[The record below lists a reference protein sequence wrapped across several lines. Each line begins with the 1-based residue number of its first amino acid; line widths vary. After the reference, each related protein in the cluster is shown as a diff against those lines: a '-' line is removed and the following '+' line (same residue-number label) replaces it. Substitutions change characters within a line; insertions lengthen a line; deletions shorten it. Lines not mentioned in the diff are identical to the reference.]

1 MSMPASKTAPP
12 TAPAR
17 RLGPR
22 PLPLHLS
29 AAALTWTSSSGA
41 LPLLRQG
48 SPLLKAETRTRSRG
62 VAAAAL
68 RERLG
73 ASDPEAFAEALTRRA
88 RARALAM
95 LDGILAYRGHP
106 YRRDLPPV
114 PTVWSEG
121 SCRLLDYGP
130 AAVPAP
136 EIPVLLVPSLVNRA
150 YILDLEAGTS
160 LVRWLAGRGLRP
172 YLVDWDRPG
181 SAERGFSLTDYIAGR
196 LESALDAVRARHAAK
211 PLLVGYCMGGLLALA
226 LALRRRDDLAGL
238 ALLATPWDFHADAGQ
253 SAALAA
259 AAAVVMGPAL
269 DTLGELPID
278 AIQALFASLDP
289 LQAARKFIDFSR
301 LDPASR
307 KAVLFVAL
315 EDWLN
320 DGVPLTAPVAR
331 ECLLGWYGE
340 NSPARGRWR
349 IAGRPVDP
357 GALELPSLCMIPAQ
371 DRIVPPASAAALGAA
386 IPGAEVLRPAS
397 GHIGMIVSGG
407 AKARVWSPLAEW
419 LLARAQ
425 VPAPGKKVKNS

>member
-1 MSMPASKTAPP
+1 MPRPVSQGADP
-12 TAPAR
+12 TAPGMHPGP

-22 PLPLHLS
+22 PLPLHLT
-29 AAALTWTSSSGA
+29 AAALTWTNSSSA
-41 LPLLRQG
+41 LPLLRHG
-48 SPLLKAETRTRSRG
+48 SPPSKAENPGAT
-62 VAAAAL
+62 AAAAL
-68 RERLG
+68 RAELD
-73 ASDPEAFAEALTRRA
+73 ASDPEAFAQVLARRAQA
-88 RARALAM
+88 RARALVE
-95 LDGILAYRGHP
+95 GILAYRRHP
-106 YRRDLPPV
+106 YRRDLPPM
-114 PTVWSEG
+114 PAVWSEG
-121 SCRLLDYGP
+121 SCRLIDYG
-130 AAVPAP
+130 AAPSPDGPGP
-136 EIPVLLVPSLVNRA
+136 ETPVLFVPSLVNRA
-150 YILDLEAGTS
+150 HILDLEAETS

-181 SAERGFSLTDYIAGR
+181 PAERGFTLTDYVAGR
-196 LESALDAVRARHAAK
+196 LESALDAVRARHAAR

-238 ALLATPWDFHADAGQ
+238 ALLATPWDFHADPGQ

-259 AAAVVMGPAL
+259 ASATVMSPAL
-269 DTLGELPID
+269 DSLGELPVD

-289 LQAARKFIDFSR
+289 LLAVRKFIDFSR

-315 EDWLN
+315 EDWIN

-340 NSPARGRWR
+340 NTPAKGRWR
-349 IAGRPVDP
+349 VAGRPVAP
-357 GALELPSLCMIPAQ
+357 EALALPCLCVVPAR

-386 IPGAEVLRPAS
+386 IPGAEVLRPAI

-407 AKARVWSPLAEW
+407 AKTRVWSPLADW

-425 VPAPGKKVKNS
+425 EAAP